1 MKREDYIKQL
11 LYKFVKGECTSEEV
25 DELVV
30 YLRQDEPGE
39 EFPYVEEVLETL
51 EERAEMG
58 NDRADEIYDWIL
70 KKGEAQK
77 NTGKDRFRKKRAILQ
92 YVPVAAVFIVLLGIG
107 GYFGWV
113 KDRLKTAPAS
123 LASEHIVL
131 ETKDGKVMVLPEHG
145 QLQLTD
151 KEGNVVGEQEGNR
164 LVYSDSASDNGS
176 AGYNTLRVPY
186 GKHFELRLS
195 DGSEIY
201 MNAGSSLKYP
211 VNFLNTDKR
220 EVVLRGEA
228 FFKVSGN
235 KNKPFIVT
243 AENLEVEVLGTEFNV
258 SSYREDEVT
267 NVVLVEGSV
276 KLGAPGNREAL
287 AVLEPGQRA
296 NFDHKDKGLEIDEV
310 DTGIYTAW
318 MKGELVFRN
327 MSFDN
332 ILKKMERHYNIR
344 IVNNDKALGQEKF
357 NAGFENEPIE
367 AILDYFETIYGI
379 HYTRKEDQRIIIN
392 P

>member
-1 MKREDYIKQL
+1 MKREDYIKRL
-11 LYKFVKGECTSEEV
+11 LYRFIKRECTSEEV

-30 YLRQDEPGE
+30 YLQQDELGDD
-39 EFPYVEEVLETL
+39 FPHVEEVLEML
-51 EERAEMG
+51 EERPGMG
-58 NDRADEIYDWIL
+58 NDKADEIYNWIL
-70 KKGEAQK
+70 KKAGAPRARGK
-77 NTGKDRFRKKRAILQ
+77 NRFRKKKKTLR
-92 YVPVAAVFIVLLGIG
+92 YVPIAAVFMVLLGIG

-113 KDRLKTAPAS
+113 KDRLKMPQAS
-123 LASEHIVL
+123 LTSEHIVL
-131 ETKDGKVMVLPEHG
+131 ETKDGKITVLSENG

-151 KEGNVVGEQEGNR
+151 MEGNVIGEQEGSK
-164 LVYSDSASDNGS
+164 LVYSDSTSDSGS

-201 MNAGSSLKYP
+201 MNAGSSLRYP
-211 VNFLNTDKR
+211 VNFLNMNTR
-220 EVVLRGEA
+220 EVFLRGEA
-228 FFKVSGN
+228 FFKVSGD
-235 KNKPFIVT
+235 KKKPFIVA

-258 SSYREDEVT
+258 SSYREDPVT

-276 KLGAPGNREAL
+276 KLGTPGNREEL
-287 AVLEPGQRA
+287 AVLKPGQRA
-296 NFDHKDKGLEIDEV
+296 NFDHTDNGLEIDAV

-344 IVNNDKALGQEKF
+344 IVNNDKALGQERF
-357 NAGFENEPIE
+357 NAGFEDEPIE
-367 AILDYFETIYGI
+367 VILDYFETIYGI
-379 HYTRKEDQRIIIN
+379 HYRKEGQRIIIN